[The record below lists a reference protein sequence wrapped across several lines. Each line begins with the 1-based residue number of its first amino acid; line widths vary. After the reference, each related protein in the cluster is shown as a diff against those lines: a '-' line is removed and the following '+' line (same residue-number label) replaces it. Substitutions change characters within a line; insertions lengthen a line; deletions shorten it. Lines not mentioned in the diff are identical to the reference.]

1 VRRFASV
8 TYDSELAPD
17 ERAAASQ
24 ELASA
29 GAAPTSWIC
38 AAGRTYASVAFRSG
52 ARFAHERLP
61 GARCDEPAL
70 AVLRVTPLAPRGLA
84 PLHRA
89 LGGPGRPAGIV
100 DVRADGP
107 ALIVEL
113 ETTRT
118 PLALVVA
125 AIDAELGSSPGR
137 TIEPLLP
144 LDDATLTA
152 FVATQLGEPAL
163 DVSRLVETH
172 LEPLLGAGP

>member
-38 AAGRTYASVAFRSG
+38 AAGRTYASVAFHTG
-52 ARFAHERLP
+52 ARFAHDRP
-61 GARCDEPAL
+61 SGVRCDEPPL
-70 AVLRVTPLAPRGLA
+70 AVLRVTPLADRRVA
-84 PLHRA
+84 ALHRA
-89 LGGPGRPAGIV
+89 LGGPGRPAGVV

-107 ALIVEL
+107 SLVVEL

-125 AIDAELGSSPGR
+125 TIDAELASTPGR

-144 LDDATLTA
+144 LDDATLVA
-152 FVATQLGEPAL
+152 FAATHLGEPQL

-172 LEPLLGAGP
+172 LEPLLGARP

>member
-38 AAGRTYASVAFRSG
+38 AAGRTYANVAFGSG
-52 ARFAHERLP
+52 ARFAQERP
-61 GARCDEPAL
+61 SGVRCDEPPL
-70 AVLRVTPLAPRGLA
+70 VVLRVTPLEARRVA
-84 PLHRA
+84 ALHRA
-89 LGGPGRPAGIV
+89 LAGPGRPAGIV

-107 ALIVEL
+107 ALVVEL
-113 ETTRT
+113 EATRT

-125 AIDAELGSSPGR
+125 TIDAELGTAPFR

-144 LDDATLTA
+144 LDDATLVA
-152 FVATQLGEPAL
+152 FVAAQLGEPEL
-163 DVSRLVETH
+163 DRSRLVETH
-172 LEPLLGAGP
+172 LEPLLDARR